1 MKRLQLDFHRNPS
14 VVPWLGLLLTVIGIV
29 AVLWVM
35 TQLDVAKENRNQL
48 EIREDE
54 VALRLRQQ
62 EARRLAEQ
70 KASPVSGK
78 VAKVTQAQL
87 VQNEIGMGILEEV
100 WRPEIAFTRIDI
112 ATVEQDIKLEL
123 EAKTLNDVL
132 LLVDRLN
139 AHPAVRNVSLARNA
153 IKSGDPF
160 KPAVASI
167 EFFWKDPKADALK
180 ASNVASQVTGA
191 TR

>member
-167 EFFWKDPKADALK
+167 EFFWKDAKADALK